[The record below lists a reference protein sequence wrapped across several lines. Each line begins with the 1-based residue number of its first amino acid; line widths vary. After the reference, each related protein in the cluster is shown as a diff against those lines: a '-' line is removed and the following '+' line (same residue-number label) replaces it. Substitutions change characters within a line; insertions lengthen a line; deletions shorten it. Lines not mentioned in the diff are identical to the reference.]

1 MTRTVLEAEGKH
13 YAVQKASIIQKLN
26 THAFLKTFF
35 LCGED
40 TNRISCYSPVCLKEC
55 PDQPDQE
62 KVLFCGIVTG
72 MVRYQ
77 EEGRDYM
84 ELTAASGSIL
94 ADLQRRE
101 CSFQQESR
109 TYGELFR
116 LILEKYPGGAYIW
129 NGEEKHQKTGRMF
142 FQYQESDWEFL
153 RRLASIHGLPLIPE
167 TLVSGTKLYIGL
179 LRGREEIELTGECEQ
194 FHMELSG
201 CRYHLGKSAQKVE
214 LGTIVR
220 YRGKRLAVAEAE
232 AYLENTEWEYH
243 YVLKS
248 RDGCR
253 NGMEKNRRLQG
264 MAVDGNAVDSRSGKL
279 RMRLRT
285 DCAGEQ
291 RESWHEQ
298 PTYYAGKGSGYEGS
312 PEPEDVLKLYFP
324 SGDETERYV
333 IAAVDCGNEERPER
347 KSLKTPGGLGSVLDG
362 TGVWLHSKGRRAL
375 VKVEPQAIRLRSK
388 GEIYLNAG
396 NISEA
401 AGEITLQAEQY
412 LWLHNGENGI
422 LITEDQI
429 QMKDNEIRIFSPHN
443 GKYDLLGADRINR
456 LLSAYEEMRENENEF
471 FHADGMLHRVDEPD
485 TLEGRNIEKVLKYI
499 RDVVPED
506 KIQGNLVVENYHTY
520 SRAEIRYLRR
530 VDLAVAFMA
539 EKVPEVGW
547 ILGIVTTMKD
557 EDLYGEEPG
566 FLNRTLAEGIP
577 KTTAVNLG
585 KQAEEDML
593 MKELEMAT
601 GGAVYHYKGWGDDI
615 DTISKIMDKN
625 IEFRG
630 GDVYAQ
636 QYAPN
641 MKESVNYKGT
651 DIYYIK
657 PGDIEINIL
666 DKVENENVGGYVVFL
681 SGGEGSGDPM
691 EIQAVWYFKY

>member
-1 MTRTVLEAEGKH
+1 
-13 YAVQKASIIQKLN
+13 
-26 THAFLKTFF
+26 
-35 LCGED
+35 
-40 TNRISCYSPVCLKEC
+40 
-55 PDQPDQE
+55 
-62 KVLFCGIVTG
+62 
-72 MVRYQ
+72 
-77 EEGRDYM
+77 
-84 ELTAASGSIL
+84 
-94 ADLQRRE
+94 
-101 CSFQQESR
+101 
-109 TYGELFR
+109 
-116 LILEKYPGGAYIW
+116 
-129 NGEEKHQKTGRMF
+129 
-142 FQYQESDWEFL
+142 
-153 RRLASIHGLPLIPE
+153 
-167 TLVSGTKLYIGL
+167 VSGTKLYIGL

-201 CRYHLGKSAQKVE
+201 CRYHLGKSTQKVE

-388 GEIYLNAG
+388 GDIYLNAG

-485 TLEGRNIEKVLKYI
+485 TLEGKNIEKVLKYI

-520 SRAEIRYLRR
+520 SRAEIRNKRR
-530 VDLAVAFMA
+530 ADLVAAFIA
-539 EKVPEVGW
+539 EKVPEIGV

-585 KQAEEDML
+585 KQAEEDIRITAIKAGNETIGQYTEIL
-593 MKELEMAT
+593 SEIDEIHNIL
-601 GGAVYHYKGWGDDI
+601 DD
-615 DTISKIMDKN
+615 DV
-625 IEFRG
+625 EFRK

-636 QYAPN
+636 EFAPYQ
-641 MKESVNYKGT
+641 KGAVNYT
-651 DIYYIK
+651 DTNIYYIK
-657 PGDIEINIL
+657 PGDIEVNIL
-666 DKVENENVGGYVVFL
+666 DKVGNENVGGYVVFL